1 MLFAWFLQVSK
12 KYVSKEVSQ
21 EIHNKAEPFIK
32 WLKEAEEEESSES
45 EEESDED
52 VEIEYNDRPRVTSLK
67 PTAVPAKKPTADE
80 DGEDD
85 VDIDAI

>member
-1 MLFAWFLQVSK
+1 MSK
-12 KYVSKEVSQ
+12 KYVPKEVSQ

-32 WLKEAEEEESSES
+32 WLKEAEEEDSSES

-52 VEIEYNDRPRVTSLK
+52 VEIEYNDRPPVTSLK
-67 PTAVPAKKPTADE
+67 PTAVPVAKKPNADE